1 MKHNFD
7 QIIPRKDT
15 HSTKWLKFS
24 DEDVLPMWI
33 ADMDFACPSV
43 ITNAMTQRIDQGIF
57 GYTDTP
63 SDLTE
68 VFVRKVY
75 ENTEWKIQ
83 DDWVVWIPGG
93 VVGLNVSC
101 KTVLAPGEM
110 AMVPS
115 PIYAPFTEAPE
126 NMERGFVKNYLV
138 DSKGRL
144 EFDLEAIETI
154 LTEDTKMF
162 FLCNPHNP
170 GGTVFSKQEIEKISS
185 ICEERK
191 IIVCSDE
198 IHSDL
203 ILEEGL
209 RHVPFASLNKYN
221 EEHSITIMGPCK
233 TYNLA
238 GFPIAAAI
246 IPNEE
251 LREDF
256 VRNTKGIVAH
266 IDSIAFVAAEAAY
279 SKGDIWHSELLDYLK
294 FNRKILSERI
304 NKIEGISLKGPEA
317 GFLAWIDCR
326 NSEISNPAE
335 FFINEAKVGVH
346 DGAWFGNKDYVRLNF
361 GCPSSLLEDAISR
374 IEKAFS
380 QRN

>member
-68 VFVRKVY
+68 VFVSKVY

-138 DSKGRL
+138 DSNGRL

-279 SKGDIWHSELLDYLK
+279 SKADIWHSELLDYLK

>member
-138 DSKGRL
+138 DTKGRL

-154 LTEDTKMF
+154 LTEDTKLF

-251 LREDF
+251 LRDDF

>member
-68 VFVRKVY
+68 VFVSKVY

-279 SKGDIWHSELLDYLK
+279 SKADIWHSELLDYLK

>member
-209 RHVPFASLNKYN
+209 KHVPFASLNKYN

-251 LREDF
+251 LRDDF

-279 SKGDIWHSELLDYLK
+279 SKADIWHSELLDYLK

>member
-24 DEDVLPMWI
+24 DKDVLPMWI

-138 DSKGRL
+138 DTKGRL

-251 LREDF
+251 LRDDF

>member
-68 VFVRKVY
+68 VFVSKVY

-209 RHVPFASLNKYN
+209 KHVPFASLNKYN

-279 SKGDIWHSELLDYLK
+279 SKADIWHSELLDYLK

>member
-138 DSKGRL
+138 DTKGRL

-154 LTEDTKMF
+154 LTEDTKLF

-209 RHVPFASLNKYN
+209 KHVPFASLNKYN

>member
-185 ICEERK
+185 ICEERE

-279 SKGDIWHSELLDYLK
+279 SKADIWHSELLDYLK

>member
-138 DSKGRL
+138 DSNGRL

-279 SKGDIWHSELLDYLK
+279 SKADIWHSELLDYLK

>member
-7 QIIPRKDT
+7 QIIPRKDS

-126 NMERGFVKNYLV
+126 NMERGFIKNYLV

-279 SKGDIWHSELLDYLK
+279 SKADIWHSELLDYLK

>member
-43 ITNAMTQRIDQGIF
+43 ITNAMTQRVDQGIF

-138 DSKGRL
+138 DTKGRL

-154 LTEDTKMF
+154 LTEDTKLF

-251 LREDF
+251 LRDDF

>member
-154 LTEDTKMF
+154 LTEDTKLF

-209 RHVPFASLNKYN
+209 KHVPFASLNKYN

-279 SKGDIWHSELLDYLK
+279 SKADIWHSELLDYLK

>member
-154 LTEDTKMF
+154 LTEDTKLF

-279 SKGDIWHSELLDYLK
+279 SKADIWHSDLLDYLK

>member
-138 DSKGRL
+138 DSNGRL

-154 LTEDTKMF
+154 LTEDTKLF

>member
-138 DSKGRL
+138 DSNGRL

-154 LTEDTKMF
+154 LTEDTKLF

-279 SKGDIWHSELLDYLK
+279 SKADIWHSELLDYLK

>member
-68 VFVRKVY
+68 FFVSKVY

-209 RHVPFASLNKYN
+209 KHVPFASLNKYN

-266 IDSIAFVAAEAAY
+266 IDSLAFVAAEAAY
-279 SKGDIWHSELLDYLK
+279 SKADIWHSELLDYLK

>member
-209 RHVPFASLNKYN
+209 RHVPFASINKYN

-266 IDSIAFVAAEAAY
+266 IDSLAFVAAEAAY
-279 SKGDIWHSELLDYLK
+279 SKADIWHSELLDYLK

>member
-154 LTEDTKMF
+154 LTEDTKLF

-209 RHVPFASLNKYN
+209 KHVPFASLNKYN

-279 SKGDIWHSELLDYLK
+279 SKADIWHSDLLDYLK

>member
-15 HSTKWLKFS
+15 QSTKWLKFS

-209 RHVPFASLNKYN
+209 KHVPFASLNKYN

-266 IDSIAFVAAEAAY
+266 IDSLAFVAAEAAY
-279 SKGDIWHSELLDYLK
+279 SKADIWHSELLDYLK

>member
-209 RHVPFASLNKYN
+209 KHVPFASLNKYN

-279 SKGDIWHSELLDYLK
+279 SKADIWHSELLDYLK

>member
-266 IDSIAFVAAEAAY
+266 IDSLAFVAAEAAY
-279 SKGDIWHSELLDYLK
+279 SKADIWHSELLDYLK

>member
-138 DSKGRL
+138 DSNGRL

-209 RHVPFASLNKYN
+209 KHVPFASLNKYN

-279 SKGDIWHSELLDYLK
+279 SKADIWHSELLDYLK

>member
-138 DSKGRL
+138 DSNGRL

-209 RHVPFASLNKYN
+209 KHVPFASLNKYN

>member
-209 RHVPFASLNKYN
+209 KHVPFASLNKYS

-279 SKGDIWHSELLDYLK
+279 SKADIWHSELLDYLK